1 MRSNAE
7 RLLRAII
14 TAAALLTLVG
24 CSCLCSQKS
33 NAAMVAVPALLKPG
47 ETWHFAVSGDSRNCG
62 DIVMPAIAQ
71 GATQDGAKFYWHLG
85 DLRAIYDFDQ
95 DMQQDYKMK
104 GKPLTILDYET
115 NAWDDFKYQQTAP
128 FHSIPFFLGIGN
140 HETIEKMESRSDFLK
155 KFDEFLNI
163 PWLRAQRVSDHDKNA
178 NLPSSP
184 QTYYHWKVD
193 GIDFIFLD
201 NASKGGKDAKE
212 PAEFDANQMDWLRW
226 ILNEDATDKSI
237 NTVVV
242 GMHAALPYSVSAGH
256 SMNEWEEGVK
266 TGTQVYKELL
276 ALQNDHQKK
285 VFVLA
290 SHSHFYM
297 EGIFN
302 TQYWRTNGGVLPGW
316 IVGTAGAVR
325 YPLPAPNDAKVAKAH
340 VYGYLLGTVNPP
352 GQPDRVSFEFK
363 ELAEKDVPSNVV
375 QQYSVDFVHQCFAEN
390 PKETP
395 APAGAP
401 AAKGPTAAVQ
411 H

>member
-1 MRSNAE
+1 
-7 RLLRAII
+7 
-14 TAAALLTLVG
+14 
-24 CSCLCSQKS
+24 
-33 NAAMVAVPALLKPG
+33 MVAVPALLKPG

-128 FHSIPFFLGIGN
+128 FHSMPFFLGIGN

-226 ILNEDATDKSI
+226 VLNEDAVDKSI

-325 YPLPAPNDAKVAKAH
+325 YPLPQPNDAKVAKAH

-363 ELAEKDVPSNVV
+363 ELAEKDVPPNVV